1 MQSRFWLNALSSIL
15 DRFLC
20 GNRPGFQAATLW
32 RTVLE
37 HVELSQSDSHDQCGV
52 VFDLEKA
59 YNCLPRM
66 PTLAAARIAG
76 VHQDVLVAWSS
87 ALAGLERRFV
97 VNGSYS
103 PQLVHQ
109 AAASQKAAAFRAL
122 PCCSL
127 TRCGQSG
134 SAELVQL
141 HNLLALWTIGR

>member
-1 MQSRFWLNALSSIL
+1 MAEADASEQSNLLQNELTRVSDFRPITVLSFCYRIWSSVQSRFWLNALSSIL

-103 PQLVHQ
+103 P
-109 AAASQKAAAFRAL
+109 
-122 PCCSL
+122 
-127 TRCGQSG
+127 
-134 SAELVQL
+134 
-141 HNLLALWTIGR
+141 ALWAIGR